1 MTRRRA
7 THSRSGSSSWR
18 SRVKGNDQNLNNV
31 LGNLPPFAADATD
44 LLQVLDVQHTA
55 VVKLVQN
62 GGTVFDALDRNQS
75 ALRNLIT
82 TGETTFATTAANNNA
97 IADTFHV
104 FPTFLNETKAT
115 MTPPADLRAGHRS
128 R

>member
-1 MTRRRA
+1 MWQKQLSLA
-7 THSRSGSSSWR
+7 
-18 SRVKGNDQNLNNV
+18 VQGNDQNLSNV

-55 VVKLVQN
+55 VVNLLRN
-62 GGTVFDALDRNQS
+62 GGTVFNALDRSQS

-115 MTPPADLRAGHRS
+115 MTRLQKFATDTES